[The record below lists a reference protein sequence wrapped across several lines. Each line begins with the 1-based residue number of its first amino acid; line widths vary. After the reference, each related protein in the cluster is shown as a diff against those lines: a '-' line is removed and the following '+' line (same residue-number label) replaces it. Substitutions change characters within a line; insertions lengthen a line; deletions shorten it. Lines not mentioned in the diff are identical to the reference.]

1 MQTRF
6 ELYELVAPLAGL
18 GIWEHDLGTGETY
31 VNSIIPQIFDIAAG
45 GDASPADLFSF
56 YLDPDHVR
64 RLYHEVIATGQQRE
78 AELEIATKKGN
89 RKWIRL
95 RMHASFIDGQ
105 TRNVFG
111 TIENI
116 TAQVDFMRLVQEREQ
131 QLSQAFRYAPI
142 GMALV
147 SLNGTWIKVNY
158 SVCQLLGYSEE
169 ELLCITFQ
177 DITHPEDLNSDL
189 QHLQQLV
196 GGGIETY
203 SMEKRYFH
211 KNGHI
216 VWALLNVSLVRSDT
230 GDPLY
235 FVSQIKDITELKR
248 STEIIRAQNS
258 RLLNFAHI
266 VSHNLRSHT
275 GNIKMLTDMA
285 VVETDKVEQ
294 LKQIRMVGAAAGNL
308 LETLSEL
315 NDVVSIHD
323 NGLEHRESLD
333 LGNEIR
339 RVLAILSPSI
349 QESGASVDL
358 VIPEGTAVR
367 FNPAYL
373 ESVFIN
379 LISNSIK
386 YRHPDRPPAIRIS
399 VAQTVELVVVRVTDN
414 GIGIDMALHGH
425 KLFGMYKTFHG
436 NKDARGMGLFLVK
449 NQVEAMGGKIF
460 AESRPGEGTS
470 FTLEITKLS

>member
-1 MQTRF
+1 MQTRI

-18 GIWEHDLGTGETY
+18 GIWEHDLVTGETY
-31 VNSIIPQIFDIAAG
+31 VNSIIPQLFEVAS
-45 GDASPADLFSF
+45 GDTVSPADLFSF
-56 YLDPDHVR
+56 YQDPDHFR
-64 RLYHEVIATGQQRE
+64 RLYQEVIATGQQRT
-78 AELEIATKKGN
+78 AEGEIATVKGN

-95 RMHASFIDGQ
+95 RMQASFADGRAV
-105 TRNVFG
+105 TVFG
-111 TIENI
+111 TMEDI

-131 QLSQAFRYAPI
+131 QLAQAFRYAPI

-147 SLNGTWIKVNY
+147 SLNGTWMKVNH

-169 ELLCITFQ
+169 ELLRITFQ
-177 DITHPEDLNSDL
+177 DITHPEDLHSDL
-189 QHLQQLV
+189 QHLKQLV
-196 GGGIETY
+196 GGEIEAY

-216 VWALLNVSLVRSDT
+216 VWALLNVSLVRSDN

-275 GNIKMLTDMA
+275 GNIKMVTDM
-285 VVETDKVEQ
+285 VVRETDKAEQ
-294 LKQIRMVGAAAGNL
+294 TKQINLLSAAAGNL

-333 LGNEIR
+333 LRSEIQ
-339 RVLAILSPSI
+339 RVLTILSPSI
-349 QESGASVDL
+349 QESGASIEL
-358 VIPEGTAVR
+358 LIPEGTAVR

-386 YRHPDRPPAIRIS
+386 YRHPDRPPGIRIT

-414 GIGIDMALHGH
+414 GIGIDMTLHGH

-460 AESRPGEGTS
+460 AESQPGEGTS
-470 FTLEITKLS
+470 FTLEITKLT